1 MEVWIKWNA
10 RTARRARAAPDS
22 HRLFR
27 ISLQREFSGWIEAA
41 EQIHQFTLDDRD
53 RSPIA
58 IQGVADREVEA
69 EWPARWPSRRRQT
82 CQNLLPSRAASSR
95 RCGHAHRSQ
104 GHVCPID
111 RKGFLQAARSRL
123 RIWASSAFL
132 HSCIE
137 INKRADQP
145 GQREGHCLWIIHC
158 L

>member
-1 MEVWIKWNA
+1 MECWIKWNA

-58 IQGVADREVEA
+58 I
-69 EWPARWPSRRRQT
+69 
-82 CQNLLPSRAASSR
+82 
-95 RCGHAHRSQ
+95 
-104 GHVCPID
+104 
-111 RKGFLQAARSRL
+111 
-123 RIWASSAFL
+123 
-132 HSCIE
+132 E